1 MKTRTN
7 TPTLP
12 ARSLAVLAL
21 LCVCAATSF
30 AQTTSG
36 GTQIQNRASATYSD
50 GSTSYSVNSNTV
62 TVTVANVTGLTITP
76 DGGSVPTVVAG
87 QTSVDFTFTVT
98 NSGNFPTQ
106 VRFPALGAGI
116 ITSGP
121 VTVTQAVVDVTGNG
135 LGAGDVDILGNASA
149 VLYPSSSPY
158 LARNAS
164 FSVVVRATVNAGAN
178 AGDAITV
185 QLGDASG

>member
-7 TPTLP
+7 TPTLLP
-12 ARSLAVLAL
+12 RALAALAI
-21 LCVCAATSF
+21 LCLCAATSF

-50 GSTSYSVNSNTV
+50 GTTSYSVNSNTV
-62 TVTVANVTGLTITP
+62 TVTVANVAGLTITP

-98 NSGNFPTQ
+98 NTSNFATQ
-106 VRFPALGAGI
+106 VRFPALAAAI

-121 VTVTQAVVDVTGNG
+121 ITVTQAVIDVTGNG
-135 LGAGDVDILGNASA
+135 LGAGDVDIFGNASP
-149 VLYPSSSPY
+149 VLYPSAPY

-164 FSVVVRATVNAGAN
+164 FNVIVRASVNAGA
-178 AGDAITV
+178 AA
-185 QLGDASG
+185 